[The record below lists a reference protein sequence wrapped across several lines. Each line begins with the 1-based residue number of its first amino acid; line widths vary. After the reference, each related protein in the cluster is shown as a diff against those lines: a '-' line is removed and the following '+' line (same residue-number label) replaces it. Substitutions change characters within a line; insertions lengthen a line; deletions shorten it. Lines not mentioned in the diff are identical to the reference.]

1 MTMKDSKT
9 PKPGQMPNGTTP
21 ADPATRKRGGRPRRT
36 VFPEKPSTK
45 TRCPWRK
52 LRQEVGTG
60 LALVE
65 HLQKA
70 HPNDPFAQL
79 AGFFREFRIQAATG
93 RKRAVG
99 FKTRHKYVHIMMRV
113 LETLRELN
121 MRIRNLTE
129 LSAKQVRY
137 VHRKWEADGASD
149 SSLAMLNTVLRR
161 FGVWIGKPQ
170 LAPPVRELLAN
181 PERGRR
187 STSLVHAKDW
197 ESCGIDREAAF
208 EKMRAQCRFAAMQLR
223 LGWAFGLRVEEQ
235 LMLRPAESDKGDKL
249 WIHRGTKGGRWREVE
264 IKEQWER
271 DLVDE
276 AKAMAATH
284 PKGILAARP
293 SRTLEQARNHY
304 YYLCRKIGLQAKG
317 CFASTPHGARH
328 SFAVR
333 HYELEGGVPAPVL
346 GGPMLP
352 RETDLKVRQ
361 RLAEQLGHGRATATA
376 AYVGTV
382 AHITTC
388 ERKSNTCLMER
399 EQLLATD
406 ETLLSLVREA
416 KVLAFFLVGPAATGD
431 ALAPEALILCDA
443 VEPLSDQM
451 RTAIPGRV
459 GELLHTECVLVDRS
473 RVESDGL
480 ATFEIRALGQF
491 AAEPC
496 RRP

>member
-1 MTMKDSKT
+1 MKDAKT
-9 PKPGQMPNGTTP
+9 KKPGHKPNGTTP
-21 ADPATRKRGGRPRRT
+21 VDPARRSRGGRPRRT
-36 VFPEKPSTK
+36 VFPDKPPTK

-52 LRQEVGTG
+52 LRREVGAG
-60 LALVE
+60 LPLVQQ
-65 HLQKA
+65 LQKE
-70 HPNDPFAQL
+70 HPNDPFGQL
-79 AGFFREFRIQAATG
+79 AGFFREFRIEAATG
-93 RKRAVG
+93 RKRTVG

-121 MRIRNLTE
+121 MRIQNLTE
-129 LSAKQVRY
+129 LSARQVRY

-170 LAPPVRELLAN
+170 LAPPLRELLVN

-187 STSLVHAKDW
+187 SSSLVHPKTW
-197 ESCGIDREAAF
+197 ESRGIDREVAF

-249 WIHRGTKGGRWREVE
+249 WIHRGTKGGRWREVD

-271 DLVDE
+271 ELIDE
-276 AKAMAATH
+276 AKALAASH
-284 PKGILAARP
+284 PKGVLAARP

-317 CFASTPHGARH
+317 LFGSTPHGARH

-333 HYELEGGVPAPVL
+333 RYEREGGGPAPVL

-361 RLAEQLGHGRATATA
+361 RLAEELGHGRPSATA

-382 AHITTC
+382 AHVTAC
-388 ERKSNTCLMER
+388 ERKRNSRLKEH

-406 ETLLSLVREA
+406 ETLLALVREA
-416 KVLAFFLVGPAATGD
+416 KVRAFLLAGPAAAGD
-431 ALAPEALILCDA
+431 TLGSQALVLCDA
-443 VEPLSDQM
+443 VEPLSDPM
-451 RTAIPGRV
+451 LSAILGRL
-459 GELLHTECVLVDRS
+459 GELLHTKCVMVDRS
-473 RVESDGL
+473 WVESNGL
-480 ATFEIRALGQF
+480 PTFEIPALGN
-491 AAEPC
+491 P
-496 RRP
+496 PP